1 MGDQLPGRVRELL
14 PQGAD
19 GLRGRRPI
27 VGSPKLAGGVAKL
40 LVAGNANPLVV
51 RKCREIEAGAAFGAW
66 MATV

>member
-1 MGDQLPGRVRELL
+1 
-14 PQGAD
+14 
-19 GLRGRRPI
+19 
-27 VGSPKLAGGVAKL
+27 VAKL